1 MCSLSSQSVIC
12 CLILN
17 SNKDAVLLFYF
28 SSDLMV
34 FCFLVFFSYI
44 NDKYQQKATKDDVG
58 HGKLEN
64 MTMTSIRD
72 GSSKALVDYDHLG
85 IGSL

>member
-1 MCSLSSQSVIC
+1 MQ
-12 CLILN
+12 
-17 SNKDAVLLFYF
+17 YF
-28 SSDLMV
+28 SFILALTLWFFV
-34 FCFLVFFSYI
+34 FWFFFSYI